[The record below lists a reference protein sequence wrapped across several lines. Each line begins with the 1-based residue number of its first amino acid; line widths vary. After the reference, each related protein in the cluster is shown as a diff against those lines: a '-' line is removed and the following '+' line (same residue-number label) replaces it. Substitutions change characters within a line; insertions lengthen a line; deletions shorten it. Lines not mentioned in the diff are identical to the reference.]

1 VRRGAG
7 PGTCAPR
14 VAGVLILLPPSEG
27 KTAPVRGP
35 LLDLATLS
43 APALTAARTAVLDA
57 LVTASARPDAVEV
70 LGVGAGIADEV
81 ARNVD
86 LRSAPT
92 APARRV
98 YSGVLYAAAGL
109 DRLTPAARRRAAEQV
124 RVVSGLW
131 GLVGPEDPIPA
142 YRLSMGVDLPGVG
155 PLAAAW
161 REPLAAELDGR
172 ASSGELVV
180 DCRSSAYLAAWRPP
194 RAAQSTWVQVR
205 VLREVAG
212 RRSVVSHHAK
222 HTRGLL
228 TRHLVSRR
236 GAAPTSA
243 QALAR
248 VAGELVGS
256 ELLDVELDAPPR
268 GGATLSL
275 VVA

>member
-1 VRRGAG
+1 
-7 PGTCAPR
+7 
-14 VAGVLILLPPSEG
+14 VLILLPPSEG

-35 LLDLATLS
+35 ALDLDALS
-43 APALTAARTAVLDA
+43 SPALTPTRARVLDA
-57 LVTASARPDAVEV
+57 LVATSARPDAVAT

-81 ARNVD
+81 ARNVH
-86 LRSAPT
+86 LRAAPT

-109 DRLTPAARRRAAEQV
+109 DALTPAARRRAVESV

-161 REPLAAELDGR
+161 RDPLAAELDPR
-172 ASSGELVV
+172 ALAGDLVV
-180 DCRSSAYLAAWRPP
+180 DCRSAAYLAAWRPP
-194 RAAQSTWVQVR
+194 RAVQVR
-205 VLREVAG
+205 VLREVDG

-222 HTRGLL
+222 HTRGVL
-228 TRHLVSRR
+228 TRHLLTRR
-236 GAAPTSA
+236 GTAPTTA
-243 QALAR
+243 AALAR
-248 VAGELVGS
+248 VARELVGVD
-256 ELLDVELDAPPR
+256 LLDVELDAPAGR
-268 GGATLSL
+268 GATLSL